1 MHDQKVI
8 LKIMNLNTNF
18 ALKLQVFQM
27 LKR

>member
-1 MHDQKVI
+1 MRDQKVI

-18 ALKLQVFQM
+18 ALKLLVFQM